1 MKKIVLAIFFVLASH
16 FYGFTQCDQFLKQE
30 CLPVLGAFTD
40 IGKRNLAVLLPG
52 DTAQIGVT
60 FYKLHQYR
68 VVVCAQQS
76 LGKVQ
81 FRLMDRKGA
90 ILFDSKKHNSPQ
102 YWDFNTQATQ
112 NVIIQLIVPAVPRTQ
127 VAQTGCVSVLVG
139 FKGED
144 AK

>member
-1 MKKIVLAIFFVLASH
+1 MNRNLLAILFVFATAS
-16 FYGFTQCDQFLKQE
+16 YGFSQCDQFLKQE
-30 CLPVLGAFTD
+30 CLPQLGPFTD

-81 FRLMDRKGA
+81 FRLMDRKG
-90 ILFDSKKHNSPQ
+90 IVLFDSRKHNSPQ
-102 YWDFNTQATQ
+102 FWDFNTQVTQ
-112 NVIIQLIVPAVPRTQ
+112 NVIIQLIVPAVPPTQ

-144 AK
+144 K

>member
-1 MKKIVLAIFFVLASH
+1 MKKTILAIFFVFAAAL
-16 FYGFTQCDQFLKQE
+16 YGYSQCDQFLKQE
-30 CLPVLGAFTD
+30 CLPQLGQFTD
-40 IGKRNLAVLLPG
+40 MGKRNLAVLLPG

-90 ILFDSKKHNSPQ
+90 VLFDSKKHNSPQ
-102 YWDFNTQATQ
+102 FWDFNTQATQ
-112 NVIIQLIVPAVPRTQ
+112 NVIIQLIVPQVAPTQ

-139 FKGED
+139 FKGD
-144 AK
+144 GK